1 MLSKKYFS
9 IQLISLGVLVT
20 GLLIC
25 GLIHYFSMEISNAYS
40 TKLPYISLGDNI
52 KNKTTKG
59 HLWFEEFMS
68 GDEGLS
74 FEQDILSLF
83 MNSSSILERAK
94 DGGDTELGT
103 YVKTDVPELR
113 NLLTTAL
120 KDLDA
125 LIVLTK
131 KRYDLKKERDKA
143 EKGRQEI
150 IKQEA
155 AAHAVNSATSDIT
168 VLNGTSS
175 TAMPVNPESVSLH
188 AINQNVLADISGA
201 EAAGGELDQQF
212 DAAYEK
218 VQADMDKIIEMTNA
232 DIEREHNRISKSIWL
247 LLVIVF
253 IVFGIMS
260 LLNYKYQK
268 RNQDFMESNRER
280 LDRETERLT
289 KMKQFVNDISGGNF
303 DTNLDLDITND
314 ELGLTLHNM
323 RGKLKSNYD
332 EDQRRNW
339 MNIGLAKM
347 SEILRTNDLT
357 NTDKFYNDIISFI
370 VKYLDANQGGLFIL
384 NNDHDYEEPFLELV
398 SCYAYG
404 KRKYMTKQIASGEGL
419 VGQCY
424 LEKEM
429 IIMTEVPDKY
439 TEITSGLG
447 SKTPSCILLVPLKVN
462 DEINGVLE
470 IASFK
475 QLAAFE
481 LDFINKISE
490 SISASVSG
498 FKVSVKTSRLLTQT
512 QQQSAEMK
520 AQEEE
525 LRQNLEELQATQEE
539 FERKEREYIKE
550 IENLNTRLTNG

>member
-1 MLSKKYFS
+1 MFTRKYLS
-9 IQLISLGVLVT
+9 IQLISLGIVAT

-25 GLIHYFSMEISNAYS
+25 GLIHYFSSEISNAYS

-59 HLWFEEFMS
+59 HLWFEELMS
-68 GDEGLS
+68 GDEGLN
-74 FEQDILSLF
+74 FEQDILALF
-83 MNSSSILERAK
+83 TNSSIILEKAK
-94 DGGDTELGT
+94 DGGETELGAFG
-103 YVKTDVPELR
+103 KTDNVDIKQS
-113 NLLTTAL
+113 LTVAL

-131 KRYDLKKERDKA
+131 KRYELKQSRAKE
-143 EKGRQEI
+143 EE
-150 IKQEA
+150 EA
-155 AAHAVNSATSDIT
+155 HLLAQKMALTQVMAS
-168 VLNGTSS
+168 
-175 TAMPVNPESVSLH
+175 AMPTLAALSGGIAQTNSLS
-188 AINQNVLADISGA
+188 AVQSQPLLADKSDA
-201 EAAGGELDQQF
+201 EADKIESAGGLLDQQF
-212 DAAYEK
+212 DEAYEK
-218 VQADMDKIIEMTNA
+218 VQTDMDKIIEITNA
-232 DIEREHNRISKSIWL
+232 DIEKEHSRINKSIWL
-247 LLVIVF
+247 LFVIVF
-253 IVFGIMS
+253 VIFGVMS

-268 RNQDFMESNRER
+268 RNQDFMESNKER
-280 LDRETERLT
+280 LEHETDRLT

-303 DTNLDLDITND
+303 DATLDLDITND
-314 ELGLTLHNM
+314 ELGSTLNNM
-323 RGKLKSNYD
+323 RSKLKSNYED
-332 EDQRRNW
+332 DQRRNW

-384 NNDHDYEEPFLELV
+384 NNDHDYEEPYLELV

-404 KRKYMTKQIASGEGL
+404 KRKYLTKQIASGEGL

-424 LEKEM
+424 LEKET
-429 IIMTEVPDKY
+429 ILMTEVPDKY

-447 SKTPSCILLVPLKVN
+447 SKTPDFLLLVPLKVN
-462 DEINGVLE
+462 DEINGVME

-475 QLAAFE
+475 KMAAFE
-481 LDFINKISE
+481 LDFIHKISE
-490 SISASVSG
+490 SISASIAG
-498 FKVSVKTSRLLTQT
+498 FKVSVKTSRLLAQT

-539 FERKEREYIKE
+539 FERKEREYIRE
-550 IENLNTRLTNG
+550 IETLNAKLNNV